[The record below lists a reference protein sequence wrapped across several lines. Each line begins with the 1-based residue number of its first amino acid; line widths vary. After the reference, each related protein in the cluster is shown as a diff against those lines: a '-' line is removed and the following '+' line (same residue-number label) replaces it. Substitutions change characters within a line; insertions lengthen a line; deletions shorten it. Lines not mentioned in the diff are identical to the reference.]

1 MEARV
6 QRLRQQHTCGQDYV
20 CPCLHCLGDNAAIE
34 FEGLHCAYAKRLFMA
49 WQSAQMDMPNGG
61 KGTSVRDHKKSLY
74 VDILILKGIAME
86 TDPSGINTCCSRGPL
101 QQRMRQSNELQRGGL
116 IPA

>member
-1 MEARV
+1 MAKTMFAPACTALGTMQQLSLRV
-6 QRLRQQHTCGQDYV
+6 CIVLMPSASC
-20 CPCLHCLGDNAAIE
+20 
-34 FEGLHCAYAKRLFMA
+34 LFMA